1 MVPMIPMQRWA
12 AISKNGRGDRFFRRG
27 FMMDNAIVS
36 AIASAFVYM
45 IPIAAFIGICTR
57 IGRMIVRAFS
67 GKEDFF

>member
-1 MVPMIPMQRWA
+1 
-12 AISKNGRGDRFFRRG
+12 
-27 FMMDNAIVS
+27 MMDNAIVS
-36 AIASAFVYM
+36 VIASAFVYM